1 MRKYLLLLIFI
12 LVLLVKTVGMTSKGL
27 NSMLDNPDRSD
38 RVKIHRGKN
47 FTYIEGT
54 LAD

>member
-12 LVLLVKTVGMTSKGL
+12 LVLLVKTVGMTGKGL
-27 NSMLDNPDRSD
+27 NSMLDNPNP
-38 RVKIHRGKN
+38 VEYAVHREKN
-47 FTYIEGT
+47 FTYVEGT